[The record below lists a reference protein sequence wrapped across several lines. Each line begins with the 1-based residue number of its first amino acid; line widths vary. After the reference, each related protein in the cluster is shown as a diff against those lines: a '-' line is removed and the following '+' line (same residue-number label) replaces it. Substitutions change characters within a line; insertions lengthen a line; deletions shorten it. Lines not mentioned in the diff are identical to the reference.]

1 MTTAGSVPGVRSS
14 NFTNLF
20 DAQIRSVSTNADSRL
35 AQESPDPKNRI
46 ADPKNRIGGG
56 ARPGGSP
63 LVGFAYKGQRRSTT
77 WAICRL
83 DSDAAY
89 DAVGCR
95 QAVWL
100 VFRAPLSFGR
110 TIPGARIFK
119 GVDVESAGL
128 LWRG

>member
-35 AQESPDPKNRI
+35 AQESSDPKNRI

-56 ARPGGSP
+56 ARPGVHLWWVSRT
-63 LVGFAYKGQRRSTT
+63 KGRDARST

>member
-63 LVGFAYKGQRRSTT
+63 LVGFAYKGQRRTFHLGHLSVGFRR
-77 WAICRL
+77 RL
-83 DSDAAY
+83 RRGWLPP
-89 DAVGCR
+89 GC
-95 QAVWL
+95 VVSL
-100 VFRAPLSFGR
+100 
-110 TIPGARIFK
+110 
-119 GVDVESAGL
+119 
-128 LWRG
+128 